1 MNNRRVMTVKIEK
14 TLQNLPRPFLQSPQ
28 INMLMFLSI
37 PTQQLKI
44 EFSIKAQV
52 LNKNKKIKKM
62 K

>member
-1 MNNRRVMTVKIEK
+1 MTVKIEK

-52 LNKNKKIKKM
+52 LNKNKKNQENEVR
-62 K
+62 